1 MVRFVA
7 VSSSSIS
14 VSKITFCVVS
24 IVVMN
29 GISEGSALNILK
41 SEGFTMRKV
50 CGPT

>member
-1 MVRFVA
+1 MVRFVV

-29 GISEGSALNILK
+29 GISEGSACLLYT
-41 SEGFTMRKV
+41 SDAADEL
-50 CGPT
+50 

>member
-29 GISEGSALNILK
+29 GISEGNALNILK